1 MKVKIRVENHLRGL
15 TAVPMQDSA
24 PAGCS
29 GFLREETAFEVG
41 LTASKYGKISH
52 DACKEKC

>member
-29 GFLREETAFEVG
+29 GFLRQDTAFEVG

-52 DACKEKC
+52 YAYKKEC